1 MTLLLLRMVG
11 GSRLY
16 GTNRPDSDY
25 DVYEIWD
32 QCRPHHNAHGPSGDL
47 TRWPLSMFMATAA
60 KGGHNALDLMFAPDG
75 WPEVDLLR
83 EMRLSYRA
91 NPALC
96 TPRFRATQKSFL
108 ERGDEKGRLHAE
120 RLESNL
126 SDIMST
132 GRYNPRWKI

>member
-1 MTLLLLRMVG
+1 MLLLMRVLT

-16 GTNRPDSDY
+16 GTHRPDSDWDY
-25 DVYEIWD
+25 YEIYDKINSYHKVIDGNDVQQW
-32 QCRPHHNAHGPSGDL
+32 S
-47 TRWPLSMFMATAA
+47 LSMLMRVAD
-60 KGGHNALDLMFAPDG
+60 KGGHNALDVLFAPDG